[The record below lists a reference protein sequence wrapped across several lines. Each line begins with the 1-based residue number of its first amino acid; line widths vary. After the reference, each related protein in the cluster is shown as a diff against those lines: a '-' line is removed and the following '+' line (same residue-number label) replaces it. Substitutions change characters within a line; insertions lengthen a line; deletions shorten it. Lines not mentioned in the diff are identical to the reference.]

1 MRRPRS
7 RPLLLLLLVV
17 IAGFALGA
25 CSGDGELGGP
35 NLGGSLAASI
45 GSFEYTSADLEDE
58 VEQWASNPDFLA
70 QALQISEIG
79 EAHRR
84 PSQLVAFVLYHR
96 VLSERGR
103 QVAEAQGFAP
113 TDDQLEGL
121 IQEVD
126 GAIPDPATGEPL
138 FRRYT
143 DEFRRQLARDFA
155 YQSQLDPSTPA
166 PKIAINPRYGEYVE
180 DGSGL
185 GQVVPPTGPRPAPF
199 IGR

>member
-7 RPLLLLLLVV
+7 RPLLLLFVLATLV
-17 IAGFALGA
+17 LGA
-25 CSGDGELGGP
+25 CGEDGELGGP
-35 NLGGSLAASI
+35 SFGGSLAARV
-45 GSFEYTSADLEDE
+45 GPFEYTSAELQDE

-70 QALQISEIG
+70 QALQISELG
-79 EAHRR
+79 EANRR

-103 QVAEAQGFAP
+103 LLAEAEGFTP
-113 TDDQLEGL
+113 TDDQLDGL

-138 FRRYT
+138 FRRYS
-143 DEFRRQLARDFA
+143 DEFRRQLARDCA
-155 YQSQLDPSTPA
+155 YQSRLDPSAPA
-166 PKIAINPRYGEYVE
+166 PKIAINPRYGDYVE

-199 IGR
+199 IGQ

>member
-1 MRRPRS
+1 VRRPRP
-7 RPLLLLLLVV
+7 RPLLLV
-17 IAGFALGA
+17 IAVSALVLGA
-25 CSGDGELGGP
+25 CGGDGELGGP

-45 GSFEYTSADLEDE
+45 GSFEYTNADLEDE

-79 EAHRR
+79 EADRR

-103 QVAEAQGFAP
+103 QLAEDAGFTP
-113 TDDQLEGL
+113 TAEQIEGL

-126 GAIPDPATGEPL
+126 GAVPDPATGEPL
-138 FRRYT
+138 FRRYS

-155 YQSQLDPSTPA
+155 YQSQLDPASPA
-166 PKIAINPRYGEYVE
+166 PKIAINPRYGDYVE

-199 IGR
+199 IGQ